1 MLFGIVKKERRPVK
15 WVLKAKPP
23 ESDSWEDI
31 ESYSEEKTYADLK
44 DTIDE
49 LREQGYEGIRL
60 DAYDKDNRFVRHVF
74 VRYFGL
80 NRQVSQIKGVQKSF
94 NEIMSS
100 QMMLF
105 NEMLKTQTE
114 LIKSMSELKKQMTES
129 NPTFIDGIS
138 QFLYFK
144 ELEKQLY
151 ESLGISP
158 NQVKTNPMVEK
169 LVYEVIFDMIRKYM
183 PDIEKKVKEKLAS
196 TPQSE
201 QSSELQTLNV
211 VPLVKPK
218 PPSSDIKVPEE
229 ITQKIVDIVNKVE
242 EKVAPPCMKG
252 GEKCLEGEA

>member
-1 MLFGIVKKERRPVK
+1 MIFGISRKERKPVK

-31 ESYSEEKTYADLK
+31 ETFEEEKTYADLK

-49 LREQGYEGIRL
+49 LREQGYEGVRL
-60 DAYDKDNRFVRHVF
+60 DAYDRNNRFVRHVF

-80 NRQVSQIKGVQKSF
+80 NKQINQMKGVQKTFS
-94 NEIMSS
+94 EIMNS

-114 LIKSMSELKKQMTES
+114 LIRSMSELKKQLAES
-129 NPTFIDGIS
+129 TPSFIDGIS

-158 NQVKTNPMVEK
+158 NQVRTNPMIER
-169 LVYEVIFDMIRKYM
+169 LLYEVIFDMIKKYM
-183 PDIEKKVKEKLAS
+183 PDIERKVKEKLAS
-196 TPQSE
+196 IPQSE
-201 QSSELQTLNV
+201 QQTPNAFQLI
-211 VPLVKPK
+211 KPK
-218 PPSSDIKVPEE
+218 PPPAPIQVPEE
-229 ITQKIVDIVNKVE
+229 ISEKIESIINKVE
-242 EKVAPPCMKG
+242 EKIMPPCMKE
-252 GEKCLEGEA
+252 GEKCVEGESI